1 MKRRPKE
8 ANVKKAQK
16 RKRQFSLGD
25 LIAELFEQAKHQTSD
40 RLEQNL
46 MVYVAL
52 RDLLQ
57 HKVHVARPIA
67 LRS

>member
-1 MKRRPKE
+1 MKKQQNKKE
-8 ANVKKAQK
+8 
-16 RKRQFSLGD
+16 QFSLGD
-25 LIAELFEQAKHQTSD
+25 LIAELFEQAKHHTSN

-57 HKVHVARPIA
+57 RRVRVARPIA

>member
-1 MKRRPKE
+1 ME
-8 ANVKKAQK
+8 GNVKKGQK
-16 RKRQFSLGD
+16 RKQQFSLGD

-57 HKVHVARPIA
+57 RQVRVARPIA